1 MKTTNPGFV
10 HDISNLERL
19 RAGINDD
26 ESQSLRAAAQ
36 QFEAIFTQMLFKSMR
51 QANEVFES
59 DLMSSSN
66 SKFFE
71 QMHDEQ
77 MASEL
82 SSTGSLGLAD
92 LIVSQLGGGKKML
105 RVLFRLQSRTFAKR

>member
-1 MKTTNPGFV
+1 
-10 HDISNLERL
+10 
-19 RAGINDD
+19 
-26 ESQSLRAAAQ
+26 
-36 QFEAIFTQMLFKSMR
+36 MLFKSMR

-92 LIVSQLGGGKKML
+92 LIVSQLGGEEDA
-105 RVLFRLQSRTFAKR
+105 QSPVPPSEQDFAKR